1 LRRIVSAVEGVRT
14 LNAVFRN
21 VNSSGGEK

>member
-1 LRRIVSAVEGVRT
+1 LRRIMSAVEGVRT
-14 LNAVFRN
+14 LNADFRD